1 MAANA
6 GQTQLLGGGQRQPQT
21 TSGVKHEDGEM
32 KQTKRDQSKEIH
44 SVTPSLKHSNSLV
57 YPNIVVSSMEY

>member
-21 TSGVKHEDGEM
+21 TSGVKHENGEM
-32 KQTKRDQSKEIH
+32 RHATRDQSKEIH
-44 SVTPSLKHSNSLV
+44 SVTP
-57 YPNIVVSSMEY
+57 P